1 MFAHSLVIK
10 RINEQQA
17 VAYKSSDS
25 FSMPNAGYS
34 LPMPRQAQGLQ
45 P

>member
-1 MFAHSLVIK
+1 MFAHSLALK
-10 RINEQQA
+10 RMNEQQA

-34 LPMPRQAQGLQ
+34 CPVPRQAQGLQ